1 MRMGNQNFSLSG
13 TSVSRGRLPVVTAE
27 GSFSVLP
34 NGVDEEY
41 GDDHD
46 DRKDGER
53 ELEVLLDLPADMN
66 GIETTVPEPGR
77 AIFLMV
83 MTVVLIYHLY
93 ILLFDYLLFD
103 YLQLMN
109 NLSFIIH
116 HLSFRAKPAFIIYHS
131 SFII

>member
-1 MRMGNQNFSLSG
+1 M
-13 TSVSRGRLPVVTAE
+13 PVVTAE

-66 GIETTVPEPGR
+66 GVETAVPETGR
-77 AIFLMV
+77 AVFLMV
-83 MTVVLIYHLY
+83 MMMMFFQKDGI
-93 ILLFDYLLFD
+93 
-103 YLQLMN
+103 
-109 NLSFIIH
+109 
-116 HLSFRAKPAFIIYHS
+116 
-131 SFII
+131 